1 MNNSQVFYRK
11 WRPTIFKEIVGQ
23 EHITKT
29 LQKAIVSERIAHA
42 YLLTGPR
49 GVGKTSTARILAK
62 ALNSE
67 ISSAGE
73 PLNNSDI
80 SQAIDTGSFL
90 DLIEIDGASNRG
102 IDDIRSLR
110 ESTQF
115 KPSLGKYKIYIIDE
129 VHMLTIPAFNALLKT
144 LEEPPEKVVFILCTT
159 DAEKIPSTIISRC
172 QRFDF
177 KRLSSDDVIGRLIEI
192 CTEENIECEPSV
204 LELISRQS
212 WGSLRDAENMLEQLS
227 ISFGDINQENPSK
240 ITESQARKMFG
251 MVDKSVAINFSALLL
266 NSDLKASLEL
276 INIESEKGA
285 DLQKLFHASIDIL
298 RLCLLKKANVRTE
311 MIDDLEVDSNLL
323 TIINNINV
331 NHILKILQF
340 LATTK
345 PSHNLS
351 SPIGFELT
359 ILNALKRENKIQKI
373 PSNLHEQKKN
383 LNQNITKNQISSLPK
398 NNKTAKTSPE
408 EKITPN
414 INKITEKTSPEEKNI
429 HTINKITEEKTT
441 EEKEWEEILWIMRRT
456 RNHKY
461 TIGSL
466 LRNAETPK
474 INNGKISL
482 RFKSKSILDL
492 FKEEMSHPKSKNDLR
507 IAIEKI
513 YSQSLEIELRAPKE
527 AGTESSIL
535 TRKETPIVRQA
546 LSLGG
551 KIISEESIS
560 PNQDE

>member
-1 MNNSQVFYRK
+1 M
-11 WRPTIFKEIVGQ
+11 
-23 EHITKT
+23 
-29 LQKAIVSERIAHA
+29 
-42 YLLTGPR
+42 
-49 GVGKTSTARILAK
+49 
-62 ALNSE
+62 
-67 ISSAGE
+67 
-73 PLNNSDI
+73 
-80 SQAIDTGSFL
+80 
-90 DLIEIDGASNRG
+90 IEIDGASNRG

-177 KRLSSDDVIGRLIEI
+177 KRLSSDDVIERLIEI
-192 CTEENIECEPSV
+192 CTEENIQCEPSV

-323 TIINNINV
+323 TIIYNINV
-331 NHILKILQF
+331 KHILKILQF
-340 LATTK
+340 
-345 PSHNLS
+345 
-351 SPIGFELT
+351 
-359 ILNALKRENKIQKI
+359 
-373 PSNLHEQKKN
+373 
-383 LNQNITKNQISSLPK
+383 
-398 NNKTAKTSPE
+398 
-408 EKITPN
+408 
-414 INKITEKTSPEEKNI
+414 
-429 HTINKITEEKTT
+429 
-441 EEKEWEEILWIMRRT
+441 
-456 RNHKY
+456 
-461 TIGSL
+461 
-466 LRNAETPK
+466 
-474 INNGKISL
+474 
-482 RFKSKSILDL
+482 
-492 FKEEMSHPKSKNDLR
+492 
-507 IAIEKI
+507 
-513 YSQSLEIELRAPKE
+513 
-527 AGTESSIL
+527 
-535 TRKETPIVRQA
+535 
-546 LSLGG
+546 
-551 KIISEESIS
+551 
-560 PNQDE
+560 

>member
-1 MNNSQVFYRK
+1 
-11 WRPTIFKEIVGQ
+11 
-23 EHITKT
+23 
-29 LQKAIVSERIAHA
+29 
-42 YLLTGPR
+42 
-49 GVGKTSTARILAK
+49 
-62 ALNSE
+62 
-67 ISSAGE
+67 
-73 PLNNSDI
+73 
-80 SQAIDTGSFL
+80 
-90 DLIEIDGASNRG
+90 
-102 IDDIRSLR
+102 
-110 ESTQF
+110 
-115 KPSLGKYKIYIIDE
+115 
-129 VHMLTIPAFNALLKT
+129 
-144 LEEPPEKVVFILCTT
+144 
-159 DAEKIPSTIISRC
+159 
-172 QRFDF
+172 
-177 KRLSSDDVIGRLIEI
+177 
-192 CTEENIECEPSV
+192 
-204 LELISRQS
+204 
-212 WGSLRDAENMLEQLS
+212 MLEQLS

-298 RLCLLKKANVRTE
+298 RLCLLKKANVRTK

-398 NNKTAKTSPE
+398 NNK
-408 EKITPN
+408 
-414 INKITEKTSPEEKNI
+414 TEKTSPEEKNI

>member
-383 LNQNITKNQISSLPK
+383 LNQNITKNQISSLSK
-398 NNKTAKTSPE
+398 NNK
-408 EKITPN
+408 
-414 INKITEKTSPEEKNI
+414 TEKTSPEEKNI

-441 EEKEWEEILWIMRRT
+441 EEKEWEEILWMMRRT

-551 KIISEESIS
+551 KILSEESIS

>member
-23 EHITKT
+23 GHITKT

-67 ISSAGE
+67 ISSSGE

-110 ESTQF
+110 DSTQF
-115 KPSLGKYKIYIIDE
+115 KPSLGNYKIYIIDE

-192 CTEENIECEPSV
+192 CTEENIQCEPSV

-227 ISFGDINQENPSK
+227 ISFGEINQENPSE

-251 MVDKSVAINFSALLL
+251 LADKSVAINFCALLL

-276 INIESEKGA
+276 VNIESEKGA

-298 RLCLLKKANVRTE
+298 RLCLLKKAKVRTE
-311 MIDDLEVDSNLL
+311 MIDNLEVDSNLL
-323 TIINNINV
+323 TIINDINV

-345 PSHNLS
+345 PSYNLS

-359 ILNALKRENKIQKI
+359 ILNALKKENKIQNI
-373 PSNLHEQKKN
+373 PSNLQEQKEN
-383 LNQNITKNQISSLPK
+383 LNQSIPKNQISSLPK
-398 NNKTAKTSPE
+398 NNKTEKTSQE
-408 EKITPN
+408 EKNIPS
-414 INKITEKTSPEEKNI
+414 INKITEEKI
-429 HTINKITEEKTT
+429 VTPINKITEEKTT
-441 EEKEWEEILWIMRRT
+441 EEKEWEEILWMMRRT

-466 LRNAETPK
+466 LRNAEIPK
-474 INNGKISL
+474 IKNGKISL

-507 IAIEKI
+507 KAIEKI
-513 YSQSLEIELRAPKE
+513 YSESLEIELRAPKE
-527 AGTESSIL
+527 AGTESSIS

-551 KIISEESIS
+551 KILSEESIS
-560 PNQDE
+560 PNQDQ

>member
-11 WRPTIFKEIVGQ
+11 WRPKIFKEIVGQ

-67 ISSAGE
+67 ISSLGE

-110 ESTQF
+110 DSTQF

-177 KRLSSDDVIGRLIEI
+177 KRLLDDDLIGRLIEI
-192 CTEENIECEPSV
+192 CNEENIQCEPSV

-212 WGSLRDAENMLEQLS
+212 GGSLRDAENMLEQLS
-227 ISFGDINQENPSK
+227 ISFSETNQENSSE

-251 MVDKSVAINFSALLL
+251 MVDKSVVINFCAFLL
-266 NSDLKASLEL
+266 NSDLKACLEL
-276 INIESEKGA
+276 VNIESEKGA
-285 DLQKLFHASIDIL
+285 DLQKLFLGSIDIL
-298 RLCLLKKANVRTE
+298 RLCLLKKANVETE
-311 MIDDLEVDSNLL
+311 IITNFEVDSNLL
-323 TIINNINV
+323 TIINDINV

-340 LATTK
+340 LVTTK
-345 PSHNLS
+345 PNNNLS

-359 ILNALKRENKIQKI
+359 ILNALKRENEIQNI
-373 PSNLHEQKKN
+373 PSNIQEQQKN
-383 LNQNITKNQISSLPK
+383 LNQDITKNQISLLPN
-398 NNKTAKTSPE
+398 NNKKTSQE
-408 EKITPN
+408 EKIIPPS
-414 INKITEKTSPEEKNI
+414 NKITEEKT
-429 HTINKITEEKTT
+429 TEEKTT
-441 EEKEWEEILWIMRRT
+441 EEKEWEEILWMMRRT

-466 LRNAETPK
+466 LRNTEIPK

-492 FKEEMSHPKSKNDLR
+492 FKEEMSHPKSKNELR
-507 IAIEKI
+507 KAIEKI

-527 AGTESSIL
+527 AGTESSTL

-551 KIISEESIS
+551 KILSEESIS
-560 PNQDE
+560 PNQGD

>member
-359 ILNALKRENKIQKI
+359 ILNALKRENKIQKT

-398 NNKTAKTSPE
+398 NNK
-408 EKITPN
+408 
-414 INKITEKTSPEEKNI
+414 TEKTSPEEKNI

-551 KIISEESIS
+551 KILSEESIS